1 MGIDFKKKILTK
13 AGKNGIPAQTINFPA
28 NCGKTDVNTDN
39 PATFRRNIRRDI
51 SSAILH
57 AGAHSPV
64 RSFMLCGKEHGEL
77 MMEAV

>member
-13 AGKNGIPAQTINFPA
+13 AGKNRIPALTINFPA
-28 NCGKTDVNTDN
+28 NYGKTDVNTDN

-57 AGAHSPV
+57 AVAHSPV
-64 RSFMLCGKEHGEL
+64 RSFMLAGKEHGEL